1 MTLMY
6 VRLRFKKVNE
16 IITIRI
22 RKRSIL
28 KCTSGHDVKLIKEVT
43 DRLYHLCRMHYKL
56 CHLMREL
63 NKTFAFQLLCSLA
76 VSMGDVL
83 FQSYYLYHLLF
94 NSVPNVTTTMVL
106 CPIAWLVDEMVEI
119 FLLVRSCA
127 STCES
132 ANTTPILLHEFR
144 NELDNIE
151 IESHIQMYSLQLL
164 HQKIRVSALGFFY
177 IDYSLIY
184 SVVGA
189 VTTYLVIF
197 IQFDQQTSDIKLYPV
212 GNCSGP

>member
-1 MTLMY
+1 MY
-6 VRLRFKKVNE
+6 LRFEKVNE
-16 IITIRI
+16 IITVLLRTNSYKNIC
-22 RKRSIL
+22 L
-28 KCTSGHDVKLIKEVT
+28 NDVKLIKEVT

-151 IESHIQMYSLQLL
+151 IESHSEIYTYSYHSLIQLEES
-164 HQKIRVSALGFFY
+164 VSAPLMWRSRTKRGG
-177 IDYSLIY
+177 IVL
-184 SVVGA
+184 
-189 VTTYLVIF
+189 TL
-197 IQFDQQTSDIKLYPV
+197 SD
-212 GNCSGP
+212 